1 MHRSSRGTRPEGV
14 GPASCETV
22 AALREL
28 VVLWTR
34 HDGQSR
40 GANVLSKD
48 RTSGL
53 RRAKV
58 EVVAKIADVPA
69 EAWDACA
76 NPDPTT
82 FNPFVAHAFL
92 KALEDAGTVGG
103 RTGWSP
109 RHLVLWDECGEIA
122 GCAPCYLKSH
132 SQGEYVFDY
141 GWADAYMQAG
151 GRYYPKLQIAVP
163 FTPVPGPR
171 LLIRPIGTGPGTGS
185 DPSPPTSEHN
195 ADARARG
202 LTPSPDYEAML
213 AAAAIELAERSGIS
227 GVHITFLTEGEWTRL
242 GAQGLLQRT
251 GQQFHWQNAGY
262 GTFDDYLASLASR
275 KRKDTRKEREQA
287 LGGGL
292 TVEWLR
298 GREIRE
304 ADWDAFFRFY
314 METGSRKWGRPY
326 LNRKFFSLLAAGA
339 MGESCLLM
347 LAKSGKRPIGGSFHM
362 VGGDCLFGRYWGAV
376 EHHPFLHFEMCYYQ
390 AIDYAIAH
398 KLQRVEAGA
407 QGEHKLARGYL
418 PTKTYSAHH
427 LVDPALR
434 RAVAQFLER
443 ERRSIDA
450 ACDVLAEHGPYRK
463 APPDQA

>member
-1 MHRSSRGTRPEGV
+1 MGH
-14 GPASCETV
+14 
-22 AALREL
+22 
-28 VVLWTR
+28 
-34 HDGQSR
+34 
-40 GANVLSKD
+40 
-48 RTSGL
+48 
-53 RRAKV
+53 AKV
-58 EVVAKIADVPA
+58 EVAAKIADVPA

-76 NPDPTT
+76 NPDPATY
-82 FNPFVAHAFL
+82 NPFVAHAFL

-103 RTGWSP
+103 RTGWTP
-109 RHLVLWDECGEIA
+109 RHLVLRDESGGVA

-151 GRYYPKLQIAVP
+151 GRYYPKLQIAAP

-171 LLIRPIGTGPGTGS
+171 LLVRPGP
-185 DPSPPTSEHN
+185 DSE
-195 ADARARG
+195 AG
-202 LTPSPDYEAML
+202 EATL

-251 GQQFHWQNAGY
+251 NQQFHWRNAGY
-262 GTFDDYLASLASR
+262 ATFEDYLASLASR
-275 KRKDTRKEREQA
+275 KRKDTRKERAQA
-287 LGGGL
+287 LDGGL
-292 TVEWLR
+292 SVEWLR
-298 GREIRE
+298 GREITE
-304 ADWDAFFRFY
+304 AHWDAFFAFY

-339 MGESCLLM
+339 LGDRCLLM
-347 LAKSGKRPIGGSFHM
+347 LARRGRRSIGGSFHI

-376 EHHPFLHFEMCYYQ
+376 EHQPFLHFEMCYYQ
-390 AIDYAIAH
+390 AIEYAIAH

-418 PTKTYSAHH
+418 PAKTYSVHH

-443 ERRSIDA
+443 ERRSVDA
-450 ACDVLAEHGPYRK
+450 ACEVLGEHGPFRK
-463 APPDQA
+463 GPSDQA